1 MFLIQMGT
9 VPQEVCLETIRNI
22 GSKVL
27 PHFHAQQTE
36 LAGSGAR

>member
-22 GSKVL
+22 GQHVL
-27 PHFHAQQTE
+27 PHFRALE
-36 LAGSGAR
+36 AAED